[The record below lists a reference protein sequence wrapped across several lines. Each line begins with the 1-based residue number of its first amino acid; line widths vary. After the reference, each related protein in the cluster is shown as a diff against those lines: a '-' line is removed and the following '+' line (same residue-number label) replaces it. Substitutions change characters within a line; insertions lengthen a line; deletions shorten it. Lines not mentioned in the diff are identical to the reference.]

1 MSQDLIAKGKLCI
14 QTARDAYNS
23 ITAGSDAATTP
34 IVQQL
39 EALQENGN
47 FLTQNAKQRMIAL
60 NEEENDLQQ
69 KMASIQQEKQHF
81 LKIVDQLKQSKDN
94 VEKELE
100 QLEIKV
106 ATSEK
111 DLMQA
116 QKVVQDAE
124 GALSSAQ
131 HRARRKKRRGK
142 LLGGV
147 VGGLVAGPIG
157 VVVGAAG
164 GGAISHEQ
172 AKGRVDAAKSTL
184 SRRRNERDS
193 AKRSLDTTRDKLPPI
208 LQQITEYEAK
218 IEENEVIS
226 GQKHEEIGAVKKS
239 IVFVKESVNF
249 WEDFLLA
256 AQYAEN
262 RTERLKSI
270 VQKAEE
276 MVNLTI
282 LKADGTI
289 MVAISFV
296 DAWEALVTHGKVM

>member
-47 FLTQNAKQRMIAL
+47 FLTQNAKQKMIAL

-69 KMASIQQEKQHF
+69 KMATIQQEKQHF
-81 LKIVDQLKQSKDN
+81 LKVVAELQQSKDD
-94 VEKELE
+94 VERELGG
-100 QLEIKV
+100 LE
-106 ATSEK
+106 ATLASLEC
-111 DLMQA
+111 DLTRA
-116 QKVVQDAE
+116 QKEVQEAE
-124 GALSSAQ
+124 GALSGAQ
-131 HRARRKKRRGK
+131 HHARRRRRRGRLLGAVVAGLPGAIIVGTAAYEHAKRR
-142 LLGGV
+142 
-147 VGGLVAGPIG
+147 
-157 VVVGAAG
+157 
-164 GGAISHEQ
+164 
-172 AKGRVDAAKSTL
+172 VDETKSTL
-184 SRRRNERDS
+184 SRRKNERDS
-193 AKRSLDTTRDKLPPI
+193 AKRSLDTSRNKLPPI

-218 IEENEVIS
+218 IKENKVIS